1 MSTASLILNLLLK
14 PSLYCVFLIFGKT
27 YNFRFLFKF
36 TYFWI
41 YWLNSSIEENERE
54 IFSKAPDWKP
64 LFLLK
69 IRNKKYNVIFEHL
82 HQNIKACLRKK
93 KSALINDWEKII
105 VYWEKSEESEVWV
118 NKCGLLQIK
127 LGVPG
132 RQWNPGK
139 TQQALFPFNLGN
151 GIFST

>member
-1 MSTASLILNLLLK
+1 M
-14 PSLYCVFLIFGKT
+14 
-27 YNFRFLFKF
+27 
-36 TYFWI
+36 
-41 YWLNSSIEENERE
+41 
-54 IFSKAPDWKP
+54 
-64 LFLLK
+64 LK

-82 HQNIKACLRKK
+82 HQNIRACPRKK

-127 LGVPG
+127 FGGPG